1 MPSPTAPDPQAPD
14 LQAPDSQ
21 APDLQAADNQAA
33 DGQAGPSDTP
43 SAEALLA
50 RAQPAPAGAP
60 DDSLLLLREGAVAT
74 IWLNRPARRNAL
86 NHAAWTRLGETVTA
100 LNADPELRCIVVR
113 GAGGEAFAAGADI
126 SEFDA
131 RRFDAAS
138 ARAYADNM
146 HAALEGL
153 MHSPHCTL
161 AAIEGAC
168 VGGGLELAL
177 CCDLR
182 ICAEGSRFGIPINRL
197 GHVLPWEGMIPL
209 VQLTSRAVAL
219 ELLLEG
225 RIFAAE
231 EAYVKGLVN
240 RVVAPAA
247 FEAEVAATAR
257 RLAAGAP
264 LAARL
269 HKLHAARA
277 LDPAPL
283 SEAEYDR
290 AFGVCD
296 SADYREGVRAFLD
309 KRKPVFRGE

>member
-1 MPSPTAPDPQAPD
+1 MSLAEDLADRARPTP
-14 LQAPDSQ
+14 
-21 APDLQAADNQAA
+21 
-33 DGQAGPSDTP
+33 
-43 SAEALLA
+43 E
-50 RAQPAPAGAP
+50 GAP
-60 DDSLLLLREGAVAT
+60 DDSLLMLREGPVAT
-74 IWLNRPARRNAL
+74 LILNRPERRNAL

-100 LNADPELRCIVVR
+100 LNADPDLRCILVR

-126 SEFDA
+126 SEFEEM
-131 RRFDAAS
+131 RHDAAS

-182 ICAEGSRFGIPINRL
+182 ICREGSRFGIPIARL

-209 VQLTSRAVAL
+209 VQISSRAVAL

-225 RIFAAE
+225 RIFEAQ
-231 EAYVKGLVN
+231 EAYAKGLVN
-240 RVVAPAA
+240 RVIPPED
-247 FEAEVAATAR
+247 FEAEVAATAK
-257 RLAAGAP
+257 RLAAAAP

-269 HKLHAARA
+269 HKLHSARA
-277 LDPAPL
+277 LDPKPL
-283 SEAEYDR
+283 SEAEYAR
-290 AFGVCD
+290 AFSTCD
-296 SADYREGVRAFLD
+296 SADYREGVQAFLE
-309 KRKPVFRGE
+309 KRQPVFRGE